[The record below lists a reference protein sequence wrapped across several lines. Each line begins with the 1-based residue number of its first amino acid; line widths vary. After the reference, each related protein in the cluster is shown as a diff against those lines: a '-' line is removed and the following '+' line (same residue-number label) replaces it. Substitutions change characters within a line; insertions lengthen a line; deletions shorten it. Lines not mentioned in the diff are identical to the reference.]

1 MSKRAK
7 ITIVLLVGV
16 PVLLHVVYTLWAS
29 PLTAYY
35 VTVGELRDASPL
47 TGGTEGGTRTVR
59 VGGEVVAGSI
69 AWDGSRG
76 ELGFVLTD
84 GTRQLPV
91 AYPGPAPDLFR
102 AGVTAIVT
110 GQLEGGRFRAQELL
124 LMCPHEYVDA

>member
-1 MSKRAK
+1 VSKRAK
-7 ITIVLLVGV
+7 LTIVLLVGA
-16 PVLLHVVYTLWAS
+16 PVLLHVIYALWAS

-35 VTVGELRDASPL
+35 VTVGELRNL
-47 TGGTEGGTRTVR
+47 EMQTRTVR
-59 VGGEVVAGSI
+59 VGGEVIAGSI

-110 GQLEGGRFRAQELL
+110 GRLEEGRFLAQELL
-124 LMCPHEYVDA
+124 LKCPHEYIDA